1 MHLMY
6 ITLSLGESVRFVN
19 YTRLLLLFFPIK
31 QINVI

>member
-19 YTRLLLLFFPIK
+19 YTVNYSYFF
-31 QINVI
+31 Q